1 MGPSGCDRL
10 GCTHPTAARTAE
22 QPGFWKP
29 IARQHSDLLR
39 EEALSNPSVLSRCCK
54 APELFLSFSL
64 YRSMFVCGPSVGGVL
79 KFILLIKTFIEHNHP
94 TFFSHFVLF
103 KLENVPAFDVTTQSL
118 KFHWA

>member
-1 MGPSGCDRL
+1 MFIINHPSPWLHLWMGPSGCDRL

-54 APELFLSFSL
+54 APKLFLSFSL
-64 YRSMFVCGPSVGGVL
+64 KEKRKYV
-79 KFILLIKTFIEHNHP
+79 
-94 TFFSHFVLF
+94 
-103 KLENVPAFDVTTQSL
+103 A
-118 KFHWA
+118 